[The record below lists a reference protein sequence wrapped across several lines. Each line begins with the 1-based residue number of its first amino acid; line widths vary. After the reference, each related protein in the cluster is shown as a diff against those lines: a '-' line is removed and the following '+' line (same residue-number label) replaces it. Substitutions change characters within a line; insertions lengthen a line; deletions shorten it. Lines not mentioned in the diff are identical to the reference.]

1 MMHKNYTGNLWIAPP
16 RTTRKKQKRAKMVKI
31 KQRVNNVL
39 LMLPQPRIVE
49 ADTCEV
55 ETTMVLPQS
64 SIEMIEEEENK
75 NDNPV

>member
-1 MMHKNYTGNLWIAPP
+1 MQRKYTGNLWIAPP
-16 RTTRKKQKRAKMVKI
+16 RTTRKKHKRAKVVKD
-31 KQRVNNVL
+31 QHGMNNFI

-64 SIEMIEEEENK
+64 SIEMTEEEENE
-75 NDNPV
+75 NADSI